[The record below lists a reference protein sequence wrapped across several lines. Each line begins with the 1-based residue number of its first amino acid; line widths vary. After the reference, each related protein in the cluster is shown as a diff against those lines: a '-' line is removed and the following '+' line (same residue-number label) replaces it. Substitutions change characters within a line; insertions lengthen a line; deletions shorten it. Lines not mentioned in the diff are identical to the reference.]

1 MSGGRRTVDDVPRI
15 SAGLVVY
22 RRAPREPVA
31 ADERGVP
38 GAIPPDGP
46 RAAAEP
52 PVAVPPDGPP
62 VAVPPLV
69 PDEPGAAEP
78 TVADPLVVPDAPA
91 PLDLRAPE
99 TSLGLRTGDVRVEVL
114 CAHMGGPL
122 WARKD
127 ERAWS
132 FPKGELEEGE
142 DEPAGARREFA
153 EELGLAAPDE
163 PWWRLGEYR
172 YSSGKRVVLFAVEAD
187 LALDAVRPGTF
198 EMEWPPRSGRRQEF
212 PEVDR
217 VAWFDVPTA
226 RTKLVA
232 GQVPALD
239 DLERRLAAAW

>member
-1 MSGGRRTVDDVPRI
+1 VRWPPDPTGRRRTVDDVPRI

-22 RRAPREPVA
+22 RWAPGEPVT
-31 ADERGVP
+31 
-38 GAIPPDGP
+38 PDGP
-46 RAAAEP
+46 GWIAPEGLRTATEP
-52 PVAVPPDGPP
+52 AVAGPT
-62 VAVPPLV
+62 VV
-69 PDEPGAAEP
+69 PDER
-78 TVADPLVVPDAPA
+78 VPLVARAPA
-91 PLDLRAPE
+91 PSVVRRA
-99 TSLGLRTGDVRVEVL
+99 GDVHVEVL
-114 CAHMGGPL
+114 CVHMGGPL

-127 ERAWS
+127 DHAWS

-187 LALDAVRPGTF
+187 LAVDAVRPGTF

-239 DLERRLAAAW
+239 DLERRLAAVG